1 MRCIYAVV
9 LLIVVSAANA
19 YTDAQID
26 AKINNIKTKISDLNN
41 KITASNSLLTSTNSK
56 ISTVKSRIDNPNI
69 QFVSVAS
76 PTATVLCPT
85 GYRAVSCFLGGVN
98 GRPTTVPV
106 TGVAGPYTFV
116 IMAPTFEQSTARLE
130 IVSSNSNPRDQVCR
144 CYSTNFYDPTGNY
157 KCTAT
162 CMKI

>member
-26 AKINNIKTKISDLNN
+26 AKINNVKAKIDDLNN
-41 KITASNSLLTSTNSK
+41 KITASNSMLTSTNSQV
-56 ISTVKSRIDNPNI
+56 STVKSRIDNPNI
-69 QFVSVAS
+69 QFVSIAS
-76 PTATVLCPT
+76 PTAVVLCPT
-85 GYRAVSCFLGGVN
+85 GYRAISCFLGGVH

-106 TGVAGPYTFV
+106 NGIAGPYPFFIVT
-116 IMAPTFEQSTARLE
+116 PTFEQSIARLE

-144 CYSTNFYDPTGNY
+144 CFSSSFYDPTGNH